1 MLTGDLPWDR
11 HSTSTEEVFKPAMGG
26 GFGCGWK
33 LAANKFMSVKGAVG
47 RGLDEGETFKALE
60 YYKMH
65 EPVLVLYS

>member
-1 MLTGDLPWDR
+1 LAVAG
-11 HSTSTEEVFKPAMGG
+11 
-26 GFGCGWK
+26 K

-65 EPVLVLYS
+65 EPVRVVLYS